1 MNETISSN
9 KFFYLI
15 LLSLVLI
22 TTVNVILHWE
32 EAYFFMYLAL
42 HLLGILCISGGVVT
56 EKKNEESV
64 NYMCVIGLVLL
75 LAVQGIMKY
84 SSFSLQDFSLLIDVL
99 P

>member
-15 LLSLVLI
+15 VLSIVLI
-22 TTVNVILHWE
+22 TTVNVILRWE

-42 HLLGILCISGGVVT
+42 HLLGVLCISGGIVA
-56 EKKNEESV
+56 EKKSEERV
-64 NYMCVIGLVLL
+64 NYMCVTGLILL

-84 SSFSLQDFSLLIDVL
+84 SSFSLQDFSLLVDVL

>member
-22 TTVNVILHWE
+22 TTVNVILRWE
-32 EAYFFMYLAL
+32 EVYFFIYLAL
-42 HLLGILCISGGVVT
+42 HLLGILCISGGIVA
-56 EKKNEESV
+56 EKKNKESI
-64 NYMCVIGLVLL
+64 NYMCVIGLILL

-84 SSFSLQDFSLLIDVL
+84 SSFPLQDFSLLKDIL

>member
-15 LLSLVLI
+15 VLSIVLI
-22 TTVNVILHWE
+22 TTVNVILRWE

-42 HLLGILCISGGVVT
+42 HLLGVLCISGGIVA
-56 EKKNEESV
+56 EKKSKERV
-64 NYMCVIGLVLL
+64 NYMCVTGLILL

-84 SSFSLQDFSLLIDVL
+84 SSFSLQDFSLLVDVL

>member
-15 LLSLVLI
+15 VLSIVLI
-22 TTVNVILHWE
+22 TTVNVILRWE

-42 HLLGILCISGGVVT
+42 HLLGILCISGGVVA
-56 EKKNEESV
+56 EKKSEENV
-64 NYMCVIGLVLL
+64 NYMCVTGLILL

-84 SSFSLQDFSLLIDVL
+84 SSFSLQDLAY
-99 P
+99 